1 MDGTPHSPLGLLF
14 SSWLGGTGLLEPTGV
29 DALPVC
35 AAGVAGG
42 LRVVVGR
49 PCVPCCGRCGRCG
62 PGGRPGL
69 LVVVVVV
76 VLVFVV
82 VLRVVVGGLVGGRR
96 LGRNVMMGTRVGRGL
111 NSDQKVV
118 MPGGRNVGGHR
129 VAVTTTLATVGVL
142 LGACAVVLVITGLLV
157 DDDEDVVL
165 GLAEGL
171 YVLLVVEGL
180 LVMVGVGEVGVK

>member
-1 MDGTPHSPLGLLF
+1 M
-14 SSWLGGTGLLEPTGV
+14 
-29 DALPVC
+29 
-35 AAGVAGG
+35 
-42 LRVVVGR
+42 
-49 PCVPCCGRCGRCG
+49 
-62 PGGRPGL
+62 
-69 LVVVVVV
+69 VVVVVV

-142 LGACAVVLVITGLLV
+142 LGACVVVLVIAGLRV
-157 DDDEDVVL
+157 DDDDVDVVL

-180 LVMVGVGEVGVK
+180 LVVVGVGEVGVR